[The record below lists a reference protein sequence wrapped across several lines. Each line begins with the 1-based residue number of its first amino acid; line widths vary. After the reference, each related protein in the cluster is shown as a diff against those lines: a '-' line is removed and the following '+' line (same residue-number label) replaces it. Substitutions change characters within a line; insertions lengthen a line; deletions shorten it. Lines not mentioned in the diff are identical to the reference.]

1 MPSELPL
8 INELFNIKVG
18 FEKLFLL
25 IKQNSKRA
33 SVFYTSKEEIA
44 LNDFCRDQ
52 VKPLLNEL
60 LDYFDGFQNLFQ
72 RDIKEMK
79 DAFEQNDVYL
89 DEIERQ
95 NDLLKDQLLEASLK
109 HDIGLCVLLN
119 HKCVDKSLHDELEQV
134 KKKSLEIQEGL
145 KARIKILEK
154 DVQRCEKQSVDFE
167 LKLQHE
173 KEKHKWDSSK
183 NKNSKP
189 LDFSWISRIQKLEDE
204 NVSLD
209 FKVQSLIKERDNA
222 KMEYKKLFDS
232 IKKTRS
238 QTQKEMDELIAHVS
252 EKTYAY
258 GAIRAENQNLLD
270 TISELKA
277 RMKNGENGKSV
288 NTKFDKTH
296 GSQSFLCVTP
306 LNKNASQK
314 QTVVLKTKENH
325 VESKPVTL
333 QTSHNKQTGTHQNT
347 NVISPGMYRVVTQQE
362 SQTNKTKN
370 VLSSTGMNATSSVK
384 RPKSRDSHVK
394 TSVLDVS
401 KNEAKK
407 EAVYVRKNK
416 QTDNTF
422 AKVVSNKENVID
434 VAVANA
440 SKAKTLLCVSCM
452 QNVLIPCHD
461 KCVAKHK
468 LNVRSN
474 ARRTFSVN
482 FRISQSSETTF
493 VAPKTRFFEKAT
505 QSKNLDTTSV
515 ASKSK
520 INEASA
526 SKARD
531 KVTSAFKKKKRNMR
545 DKPLS
550 PFMLNK
556 IQTSRLWQK
565 WFESQ
570 PNVMWTPVNTKPHA
584 HTNPSNTK
592 PLVVQIVLWVVDS
605 GCSKHMT
612 GDRSLLRNF
621 IEKFMG
627 TIHFGNDNFAAI
639 TGYGDYIHGNITIYH
654 VYYVEGLG
662 HNLFSVG
669 QFCDRDLEVAFR
681 SNTCYVRNLEGDDL
695 LTGGCDSNLY
705 TISISDMAASSPIC
719 LMSKATSTKS
729 WLWHRRLSHL
739 NFGTIND
746 LTKLDLVDGLP
757 KFKYG
762 KDHLC
767 SACERGKSKK
777 ASHPPKLIP
786 SDYSKL
792 ELLHMDLCGPMRVA
806 SVNGKKYI
814 LVIVDDFSRFT
825 WVYFLRSKDETP
837 EIIKKF
843 IAQAQLNYKAKVC
856 KIRTDNGTEFKNAT
870 LKAYYEKLGIM
881 QQFSIARTPQ
891 QNGVV
896 ERRNRTLVEAART
909 MLIFSRLPEFLW
921 AEAVAT
927 ACFTQNRSIINTR
940 HNKTPYE
947 LLRGRKPNVEYFHVF
962 GSLCYPTND
971 RDDLGKMKPKADIGV
986 FIGYSETSRGF
997 RIYNRRTKR
1006 IMETIHVKFDEL
1018 TAIASEHDCLEPELQ
1033 RFNNQNSSD
1042 DLMNTPS
1049 KEDLD
1054 NLFGPMFEDYFE
1066 QKSSDTTINSAAQ
1079 PTHDQEDSPS
1089 TSSIIVDTHEAPPVV
1104 TTSDEQTSPI
1114 SLQESDEFNQEDSA
1128 DFDGNTQFVPY
1139 DSLNH
1144 EEIESSTTNLEPS
1157 NVQNFHQ
1164 VQPSTHIWTK
1174 DHPLDQVIGDP
1185 SKPVMTRQRL
1195 HTDSEVCMYALT
1207 VSTIEPKNI
1216 KEAMADHSWIES
1228 MQDELNQFER
1238 LQVWELVP
1246 RPEGKNVIA
1255 LKWLWKNKCDANN
1268 IVVRNKTRLVAKG
1281 YKQEEGIDFEE
1292 SFAPVA
1298 RLEAVRMFIAFAT
1311 HMNITIFQ
1319 MDDKTAFSQWFLLK
1333 KESYGQTNLK
1343 GFIDSENSLNTSYRA
1358 CVSLSATP
1366 MATERLDANLQGTPT
1381 DQTTYRRMIGGLMYL
1396 TASRPDI
1403 AFATFV
1409 CARYQ
1414 ARPTVKHL
1422 KEMLPMQKLKMFQL
1436 SACCAQVIWDAYSN
1450 MLAMDLNTIRFRRLS
1465 AYDDA
1470 LKDDILLIRVFTIVR
1485 TSEPQEI
1492 KRRHQREEATHD
1504 YCSQQICRNDIR
1516 FFIDQLDKE
1525 STLDLATE
1533 ARDHQSAVCNSC
1545 MNRTVVVLIRLIIL
1559 STLKSMFQNRNAANP
1574 PVSELN
1580 VSNSFG
1586 ILEEKEDDN
1595 FYDDSRLNDDVLNV
1609 SDDEVDEEIEVGRD
1623 GNVTSNIPGAS
1634 TPVND
1639 VSNDYYCLLEYSG
1652 RRMGLGVLKA
1662 LELSWAGTGMMWT
1675 WWPWT
1680 IMGDFNA
1687 SLFLDESTAS
1697 GSKVDIAMR
1706 EFRDCVNMIEV
1717 SDVQRTGLQFTTC
1730 PKPFKFFNILTS
1742 HDKFSDVVKDVW
1754 DQHICGFHMFRVV
1767 KKLKCLKKPLRKL
1780 LYEKGNLNANVVRI
1794 RADLDSIQASL
1805 DVDPFNATLREAEAK
1820 CVVEFNQ
1827 AVLLEERLL
1836 KQKAK
1841 VQWLAEGD
1849 ANSAYFHKAVKS
1861 RTSRSRIDV
1870 IINSEGVVFQNS
1882 SFLMLLSL
1890 I

>member
-1 MPSELPL
+1 MRTDELHKFSDGTLNHVCTALNDIATRIQMEYLPKRKWTKQDKQRARVMINAIDKKLRDRRLMRSLEMFVSGRPYKEDLQLLQRTIRFYHMMFLSLRNITPTGSALPRLQDVEDLQGDDLLYYDAEIKLTNIFNFLFLRAFYNSVILVRRQGKDGSCERESLVSVYNHFAQLMYDLERNNIKFPIVSFDSFDDLFDYLSQFEKLVNASRAKKLEKSHDPLALVAYTSSSSRNTSSYYVTHPSSVVDYDEEYEQDDVHNHFEDPLASAMLLLAKSITQNFSNPTNNRLRASSNTRNQAVIQGDRVNIQSRNSGNVGRNNRRAFVQEEVVEGMNATNETANVQRIVRTPTPDNTSTGQCYNCWGKGYYSRNCPKPRNDFLFADASRMEAIKELSANICLMARIQPADQNSDDEPSYESAFVSEVQSSSINENDEQVYPTHTKIINSTIDDDQINSNIQFDYVKGNVNSGSVEKDTHVYDLCALETLARNAYDEAAKQQRFAQKVQQQNMTLTSQIEMYKERNRVLENITKDNNYLKEFLEADERAKRVQKQAESQLYRDRDIIRDLEKQRDKLSQEVKHFKQKNEELQQSHLILKRKMSENEDKYHDTILDLEEKLKKNVDLFLKIGNSLQAMFMLGPKPLSVYDQQLKHGLGYPNPYTLRQAISECPKLYVASRTGNIEIPLNVRDSEETLEDAFKSQQKMNEKMNDPIAVANKQNCWTIDYKQLNALYNDFVPQKESFVEQTCSSSSYIPFVKILETKTMPSELPL

-33 SVFYTSKEEIA
+33 SMFYTSKEEIA

-109 HDIGLCVLLN
+109 HDIELCVLLN
-119 HKCVDKSLHDELEQV
+119 HECVDKSLHDELEQV

-482 FRISQSSETTF
+482 SRIPKSSETTF
-493 VAPKTRFFEKAT
+493 VAPKTRFSEKAT
-505 QSKNLDTTSV
+505 QSKTLDTTSV

-520 INEASA
+520 IDEASA

-531 KVTSAFKKKKRNMR
+531 KVSSAFKKKKRNMR

-556 IQTSRLWQK
+556 IRTSRLWQK

-621 IEKFMG
+621 VEKFMG
-627 TIHFGNDNFAAI
+627 TVRFGNDNFAAI
-639 TGYGDYIHGNITIYH
+639 TGYGDYIHGNITICH

-669 QFCDRDLEVAFR
+669 QFCDGDLEVAFH
-681 SNTCYVRNLEGDDL
+681 SNT
-695 LTGGCDSNLY
+695 
-705 TISISDMAASSPIC
+705 
-719 LMSKATSTKS
+719 
-729 WLWHRRLSHL
+729 
-739 NFGTIND
+739 
-746 LTKLDLVDGLP
+746 
-757 KFKYG
+757 
-762 KDHLC
+762 
-767 SACERGKSKK
+767 
-777 ASHPPKLIP
+777 
-786 SDYSKL
+786 
-792 ELLHMDLCGPMRVA
+792 
-806 SVNGKKYI
+806 
-814 LVIVDDFSRFT
+814 
-825 WVYFLRSKDETP
+825 
-837 EIIKKF
+837 
-843 IAQAQLNYKAKVC
+843 
-856 KIRTDNGTEFKNAT
+856 
-870 LKAYYEKLGIM
+870 
-881 QQFSIARTPQ
+881 
-891 QNGVV
+891 
-896 ERRNRTLVEAART
+896 
-909 MLIFSRLPEFLW
+909 
-921 AEAVAT
+921 
-927 ACFTQNRSIINTR
+927 
-940 HNKTPYE
+940 
-947 LLRGRKPNVEYFHVF
+947 
-962 GSLCYPTND
+962 
-971 RDDLGKMKPKADIGV
+971 
-986 FIGYSETSRGF
+986 
-997 RIYNRRTKR
+997 
-1006 IMETIHVKFDEL
+1006 
-1018 TAIASEHDCLEPELQ
+1018 
-1033 RFNNQNSSD
+1033 
-1042 DLMNTPS
+1042 
-1049 KEDLD
+1049 
-1054 NLFGPMFEDYFE
+1054 
-1066 QKSSDTTINSAAQ
+1066 
-1079 PTHDQEDSPS
+1079 
-1089 TSSIIVDTHEAPPVV
+1089 
-1104 TTSDEQTSPI
+1104 
-1114 SLQESDEFNQEDSA
+1114 
-1128 DFDGNTQFVPY
+1128 
-1139 DSLNH
+1139 LNH
-1144 EEIESSTTNLEPS
+1144 SS
-1157 NVQNFHQ
+1157 
-1164 VQPSTHIWTK
+1164 
-1174 DHPLDQVIGDP
+1174 
-1185 SKPVMTRQRL
+1185 
-1195 HTDSEVCMYALT
+1195 C
-1207 VSTIEPKNI
+1207 
-1216 KEAMADHSWIES
+1216 
-1228 MQDELNQFER
+1228 
-1238 LQVWELVP
+1238 
-1246 RPEGKNVIA
+1246 
-1255 LKWLWKNKCDANN
+1255 
-1268 IVVRNKTRLVAKG
+1268 
-1281 YKQEEGIDFEE
+1281 
-1292 SFAPVA
+1292 SF
-1298 RLEAVRMFIAFAT
+1298 
-1311 HMNITIFQ
+1311 
-1319 MDDKTAFSQWFLLK
+1319 D
-1333 KESYGQTNLK
+1333 
-1343 GFIDSENSLNTSYRA
+1343 
-1358 CVSLSATP
+1358 
-1366 MATERLDANLQGTPT
+1366 
-1381 DQTTYRRMIGGLMYL
+1381 
-1396 TASRPDI
+1396 
-1403 AFATFV
+1403 
-1409 CARYQ
+1409 
-1414 ARPTVKHL
+1414 
-1422 KEMLPMQKLKMFQL
+1422 
-1436 SACCAQVIWDAYSN
+1436 
-1450 MLAMDLNTIRFRRLS
+1450 
-1465 AYDDA
+1465 
-1470 LKDDILLIRVFTIVR
+1470 
-1485 TSEPQEI
+1485 
-1492 KRRHQREEATHD
+1492 
-1504 YCSQQICRNDIR
+1504 
-1516 FFIDQLDKE
+1516 
-1525 STLDLATE
+1525 
-1533 ARDHQSAVCNSC
+1533 
-1545 MNRTVVVLIRLIIL
+1545 
-1559 STLKSMFQNRNAANP
+1559 
-1574 PVSELN
+1574 
-1580 VSNSFG
+1580 
-1586 ILEEKEDDN
+1586 
-1595 FYDDSRLNDDVLNV
+1595 
-1609 SDDEVDEEIEVGRD
+1609 
-1623 GNVTSNIPGAS
+1623 
-1634 TPVND
+1634 
-1639 VSNDYYCLLEYSG
+1639 
-1652 RRMGLGVLKA
+1652 
-1662 LELSWAGTGMMWT
+1662 
-1675 WWPWT
+1675 
-1680 IMGDFNA
+1680 
-1687 SLFLDESTAS
+1687 
-1697 GSKVDIAMR
+1697 
-1706 EFRDCVNMIEV
+1706 
-1717 SDVQRTGLQFTTC
+1717 
-1730 PKPFKFFNILTS
+1730 
-1742 HDKFSDVVKDVW
+1742 
-1754 DQHICGFHMFRVV
+1754 
-1767 KKLKCLKKPLRKL
+1767 
-1780 LYEKGNLNANVVRI
+1780 
-1794 RADLDSIQASL
+1794 
-1805 DVDPFNATLREAEAK
+1805 
-1820 CVVEFNQ
+1820 
-1827 AVLLEERLL
+1827 
-1836 KQKAK
+1836 
-1841 VQWLAEGD
+1841 
-1849 ANSAYFHKAVKS
+1849 
-1861 RTSRSRIDV
+1861 
-1870 IINSEGVVFQNS
+1870 
-1882 SFLMLLSL
+1882 
-1890 I
+1890 